1 MSILDAAGV
10 AQLALRL
17 NLLAEEQ
24 VRECWFELDA
34 KTVPPAELLGVM
46 ERKGYITPFQGSK
59 LLKGDIDGYLLGG
72 YRLLYKIAAGTFG
85 RVYRGDNPRTGEI
98 VAIKVL
104 RKRWLDNAQKIEL
117 FEREGRMGL
126 TLRHPNIVSIL
137 AVNRDP
143 ATGAY
148 YIVMEF
154 VEGGNL
160 RDILKIR
167 GKLSPPE
174 ALRILDEAANGLAHA
189 YAKGMTHRDVKP
201 SNILISAQDGVSKL
215 VDFGLAELH
224 GTMAE
229 EDDTTVDQSVD
240 YAGLEQATGCKPG
253 DVRSDIYFLGC
264 TLFQMLTGEPLL
276 TVTKDLRARKHKMR
290 FDVAHAIN
298 RDDPNI
304 PHQVHTLLTHMV
316 ALEPTERYQTPVKL
330 LEAIRN
336 VRAELEGEGV
346 LANGPSGPK
355 TVYVVEPHEKFQ
367 DIFRERLKRLG
378 YRVLMSKDATLALKR
393 FQQEPY
399 HALLVDVE
407 TAGPESLEPFE
418 SVMREAEAIRL
429 ACTGIVIIGAKQ
441 GSVVEGVKPRPRVA
455 ILRQPGVTTKH
466 IADKLRSQ
474 EEEGKDED

>member
-1 MSILDAAGV
+1 MSILDAAGI

-17 NLLAEEQ
+17 NLLSEEQ

-174 ALRILDEAANGLAHA
+174 ALRILEEAANGLAHA

-367 DIFRERLKRLG
+367 DILRERLKRAG

-399 HALLVDVE
+399 HALLGDVE

-418 SVMREAEAIRL
+418 GVMHEADSMRL
-429 ACTGIVIIGAKQ
+429 ACAGILIIGAKQ
-441 GSVVEGVKPRPRVA
+441 GRLVEEVKPRPRVA

-466 IADKLRSQ
+466 IVDKLL
-474 EEEGKDED
+474 ELVPVEGNS

>member
-1 MSILDAAGV
+1 MSILDAAGI

-17 NLLAEEQ
+17 NLLSEEQ
-24 VRECWFELDA
+24 VRECWFELDS
-34 KTVPPAELLGVM
+34 KTAPPAELLGVM

-59 LLKGDIDGYLLGG
+59 LLKGDIDGFFLGG

-167 GKLSPPE
+167 GKLSPTD
-174 ALRILDEAANGLAHA
+174 ALRILEEAANGLAHA

-253 DVRSDIYFLGC
+253 DVRSDVYFLGC

-276 TVTKDLRARKHKMR
+276 SVTKDLRARKHKMR

-316 ALEPTERYQTPVKL
+316 ALEPTERYQAPAKL

-336 VRAELEGEGV
+336 VRAELEGEAV

-367 DIFRERLKRLG
+367 DILRERLKRAG
-378 YRVLMSKDATLALKR
+378 YRVFMSKDATLALKR

-399 HALLVDVE
+399 LALLVNVE

-418 SVMREAEAIRL
+418 TVMREADSMRL
-429 ACTGIVIIGAKQ
+429 PCAGILIIGAKQ
-441 GSVVEGVKPRPRVA
+441 GAVAEEVKPRSRVA

-466 IADKLRSQ
+466 IVDKLLELVPVERNH
-474 EEEGKDED
+474 